1 MIATNKQKMRWFELL
16 ILFVAL
22 PVVMAFGIDPSRMWT
37 VLLSSGALAVVLLNF
52 TEGFKWSS
60 LLVGRVKWP
69 QTLALGGVTLVVA
82 SILCWWLLPDRM
94 FLLIRERPLL
104 LPILAIAYPLILVL
118 PQELIFRPMFF
129 KRYGHLF
136 GTENQSIWA
145 NAILFSFAH
154 LMYFHWVVFVMT
166 FVGSFIFA
174 RGYLRGSFPQA
185 IADHSIAGLAIF
197 ASGLGW
203 LFFSGGNVVQ

>member
-1 MIATNKQKMRWFELL
+1 MTLTTRRWAEIA

-22 PVVMAFGIDPSRMWT
+22 PIIMAFAIHPTRMWT
-37 VLLSSGALAVVLLNF
+37 VLLSSAALAIILLHFTDTFRWNSL
-52 TEGFKWSS
+52 TEGTVNW
-60 LLVGRVKWP
+60 R
-69 QTLALGGVTLVVA
+69 QTLALGAITFAVA
-82 SILCWWLLPDRM
+82 CALCWWLLPDRL

-104 LPILAIAYPLILVL
+104 LPVLAIDYPIILVL
-118 PQELIFRPMFF
+118 PQELIFRPLFF

-136 GTENQSIWA
+136 ATQNHAITA
-145 NAILFSFAH
+145 NACLFSFAH
-154 LMYFHWVVFVMT
+154 LMYFHWVVFLMT
-166 FVGSFIFA
+166 FIGSFIFA

-185 IADHSIAGLAIF
+185 MADHSIAGLAIF